1 MSDINVCGEQM
12 TSDWMS
18 ETSISTPASW
28 TTMATWCGAE
38 AHSLTGGGNV
48 RHPPSAADAGPTLS
62 TSETP
67 TARRGRPPR
76 EGGQR

>member
-1 MSDINVCGEQM
+1 MSDINASGVQM
-12 TSDWMS
+12 TVGLEVGDKHIHACFLDHHGHMVRR
-18 ETSISTPASW
+18 
-28 TTMATWCGAE
+28 
-38 AHSLTGGGNV
+38 GGPLV
-48 RHPPSAADAGPTLS
+48 DRRRQRSPSAKRADAGPTLS